1 MLFLEACA
9 EQVELRFYAAQV
21 SPKTAVFKR
30 KIIGLITRLFCAECS
45 LPYFYMAGA
54 TAVCSGLLTWLGA
67 DGRFCCSL
75 FVPAGFTRSLL
86 FPPVLFSALLLPYA
100 CGSVLLFGGKMSP
113 KVSVLIPVYNAEK
126 YLEQC
131 LASLSAQTFADF
143 EIICL
148 DDGSRDS
155 SAKVLRTV
163 MRREPRLRLIEQ
175 ANAGVAAAR
184 NRLLA
189 EARGKCAAFI
199 DADDW
204 VEPEYLQALYETA
217 EKENADITKC
227 FFKEFDDKTRTFQ
240 AARCSSHFYKNP
252 GNSPAEKFLCGYYDS
267 VVWGKLWR
275 LDFLRTNK
283 FTFLPGTLAE
293 DMGVSMLGFCLA
305 HKIAFVKR
313 ELYIYRKGVDGALTS
328 SSENMD
334 AGVLRNLLHL
344 RESLQR
350 LGKWDGSL
358 AGEWIAKVVWGI
370 CNFRK
375 FSPSVRKENEALLQ
389 HAWSMAEQNL
399 PLCRGVFYWRWK
411 LLFLAVQLCGRQSI
425 FFWTRRF
432 R

>member
-1 MLFLEACA
+1 
-9 EQVELRFYAAQV
+9 
-21 SPKTAVFKR
+21 
-30 KIIGLITRLFCAECS
+30 
-45 LPYFYMAGA
+45 
-54 TAVCSGLLTWLGA
+54 
-67 DGRFCCSL
+67 
-75 FVPAGFTRSLL
+75 
-86 FPPVLFSALLLPYA
+86 
-100 CGSVLLFGGKMSP
+100 MSP

-155 SAKVLRTV
+155 SAKVLRAV

-189 EARGKCAAFI
+189 EARGKYAAFI

-227 FFKEFDDKTRTFQ
+227 FFKEFDDKTRSFQ

-252 GNSPAEKFLCGYYDS
+252 ENSPAEKFLCGYYDS

-275 LDFLRTNK
+275 LDFLRAHGLS
-283 FTFLPGTLAE
+283 FLNGQVAE
-293 DMGVSMLGFCLA
+293 DLAFVTQGFCLA
-305 HKIAFVKR
+305 RKIALVKR
-313 ELYIYRKGVDGALTS
+313 ELYIYRKGVAGAITS
-328 SSENMD
+328 SPENM
-334 AGVLRNLLHL
+334 AVGILRNLLYL
-344 RESLQR
+344 RECLVVR
-350 LGKWDGSL
+350 GLWKEDL
-358 AGEWIAKVVWGI
+358 AGEWILMAVWGI
-370 CNFRK
+370 CRFRK
-375 FSPSVRKENEALLQ
+375 FSPAVRNKQAALLQ
-389 HAWSMAEQNL
+389 NAWNEARANL
-399 PLCRGVFYWRWK
+399 PLCRGVFYWRWR
-411 LLFLAVQLCGRQSI
+411 LLFLLVQLCGRRSV
-425 FFWTRRF
+425 FFWTKVF